1 MIKLLK
7 LLHKDVK
14 ADCLYVSVADGFD
27 AKNVGLRTQKKLL
40 SKMATKK
47 TVKVFID
54 ETSARVLDN
63 LYKLAKEYSGNK
75 KTSEKVVKDLIKI
88 VIKIGVLYRNDQFT
102 EDELRLAEQ
111 FKKKFRTV
119 AMTVISFYEVDFS
132 FDKNYL
138 AKALNECSTMVKE
151 LIKNHLTEK
160 SVGRVENVF
169 GFFGNSDL
177 LEAMFRADSPHR
189 PLLGKIVTD
198 LNTMME
204 NNIL

>member
-1 MIKLLK
+1 M
-7 LLHKDVK
+7 
-14 ADCLYVSVADGFD
+14 ADGFD

-47 TVKVFID
+47 TVKILID
-54 ETSARVLDN
+54 ETSSRVLDN
-63 LYKLAKEYSGNK
+63 LYKIAKEYSGNK
-75 KTSEKVVKDLIKI
+75 KIAEKVVKDLIK
-88 VIKIGVLYRNDQFT
+88 VVLKIGILYRNEQFN
-102 EDELRLAEQ
+102 EEELNLAEQ

-138 AKALNECSTMVKE
+138 TKALNECSIMIKQ
-151 LIKNHLTEK
+151 LIKNHLTDK
-160 SVGRVENVF
+160 STARVENVF
-169 GFFGNSDL
+169 GFFGNTEFLD
-177 LEAMFRADSPHR
+177 AVFRPDSPHR
-189 PLLGKIVTD
+189 PLLGKVVTD